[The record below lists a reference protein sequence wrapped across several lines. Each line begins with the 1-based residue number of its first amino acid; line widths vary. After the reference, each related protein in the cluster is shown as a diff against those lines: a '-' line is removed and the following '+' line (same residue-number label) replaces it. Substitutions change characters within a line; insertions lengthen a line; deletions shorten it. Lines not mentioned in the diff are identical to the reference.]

1 MRFDARALLPLLSS
15 PSEHQCSCRAVECPI
30 AAMSSLSRPSD
41 HPVCSCIFHRITEYS
56 QFSRLCSR
64 SCQSRCVTGSCCV
77 VRSCSVEVCLCVCGV
92 RSGVSARLFAANVC
106 RAALACLLA
115 LHDSCDATSRPLL
128 DRRAAPQLR
137 WRNRVRQMLLCD
149 VTSLRPS
156 RFSF

>member
-1 MRFDARALLPLLSS
+1 MWR
-15 PSEHQCSCRAVECPI
+15 
-30 AAMSSLSRPSD
+30 
-41 HPVCSCIFHRITEYS
+41 
-56 QFSRLCSR
+56 
-64 SCQSRCVTGSCCV
+64 
-77 VRSCSVEVCLCVCGV
+77 GV

-128 DRRAAPQLR
+128 DRRAAPQLQ

-149 VTSLRPS
+149 VMSLRPS